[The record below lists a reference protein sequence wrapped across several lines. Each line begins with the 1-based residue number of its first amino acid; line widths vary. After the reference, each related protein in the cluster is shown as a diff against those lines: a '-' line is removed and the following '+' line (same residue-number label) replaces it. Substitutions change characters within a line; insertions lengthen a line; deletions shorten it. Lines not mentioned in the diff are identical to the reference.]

1 MYFDPPKDMIIDE
14 EFLRLEPFPGEY
26 KKMQRMLLQNDPR
39 PVNLWGRI
47 IAEGFIRYK
56 AYRENG
62 LPCPVC
68 QIPAH
73 SRQEAISWACA
84 EHLKR
89 NDLTIEMQ
97 KYLIGKRYLAENRRP
112 FGPSTSDVSSG
123 SDRHCPNRSAVQ
135 IAIWL
140 GAQHNCNRC
149 TVVRYANYAAAI
161 DHLASKAPALMAAIL
176 SGQLDLPQKTVIKL
190 PLLSDQELRRAN
202 DEPDVYFTHVPPGNK
217 QRGRQPRFH
226 ASSYSSLNTK
236 SVKQMPD
243 YDPDAQVSGLTLTI
257 PSWIGSMERVL
268 DLAELSAISA
278 DALNSLSLQLHQLI
292 HISGKLST
300 AVKEA
305 HK

>member
-1 MYFDPPKDMIIDE
+1 MCFDLPSDMIIDE
-14 EFLRLEPFPGEY
+14 EFLRLEQFPGEY
-26 KKMQRMLLQNDPR
+26 EKMQRMLFQNDPR

-56 AYRENG
+56 AYIENG
-62 LPCPVC
+62 LPCPVR

-84 EHLKR
+84 EQLKR
-89 NDLTIEMQ
+89 DDLNIEMQ
-97 KYLIGKRYLAENRRP
+97 KYLIRKRYLAESKQPAGTSPSGASPVSDSHRP
-112 FGPSTSDVSSG
+112 K
-123 SDRHCPNRSAVQ
+123 RSAVQ
-135 IAIWL
+135 TAIWL

-161 DHLASKAPALMAAIL
+161 DHLASKAPVLMASIL
-176 SGQLDLPQKTVIKL
+176 SGQLDLPQKAVIKL
-190 PLLSDQELRRAN
+190 PLLSDQELRRVS
-202 DEPDVYFTHVPPGNK
+202 DEPDVYFAHVLQGNK
-217 QRGRQPRFH
+217 QGGRQPRFH
-226 ASSYSSLNTK
+226 MDPDSSLHAR

-257 PSWIGSMERVL
+257 PSWINSIKRVL
-268 DLAELSAISA
+268 DLAELSAISGE
-278 DALNSLSLQLHQLI
+278 ALNSLSLQLHQLI
-292 HISGKLST
+292 LISGKLST